1 MCFDSTGFVEN
12 DRRPIVCHNTNPPKA
27 RLLFRAQF
35 QSQTRI
41 GMLRFKPVAA
51 GCAVYTLPLLYF
63 CQKRGLI

>member
-27 RLLFRAQF
+27 GLLLRAQF